1 MPVIFAIGKAPKH
14 RVPSLALALARAWNR
29 LFGFAIFGGPRQR
42 WRGRQ
47 IGRPRAILRCITNL
61 RREAFDVR
69 MAKLP
74 QRLPHPPP
82 VLEPRVLHEV
92 GLPDVAAD
100 RREEVHERLQ
110 REKRR

>member
-1 MPVIFAIGKAPKH
+1 MTCLNAMPVIFAIGKALKH

-42 WRGRQ
+42 WRGQ
-47 IGRPRAILRCITNL
+47 ILRCITNL

-92 GLPDVAAD
+92 GLSDVAAD
-100 RREEVHERLQ
+100 RRE
-110 REKRR
+110 

>member
-1 MPVIFAIGKAPKH
+1 MCP
-14 RVPSLALALARAWNR
+14 RLRLRSLVRGIAFSASQYLGGLANVGEGR
-29 LFGFAIFGGPRQR
+29 LG
-42 WRGRQ
+42 
-47 IGRPRAILRCITNL
+47 GRPRAILRCITNL